1 MSSPADSAGIQ
12 VSPAPTE
19 EELVAIMAA
28 YEALWPKPSASTG
41 PEGSQRWR
49 YAGRW
54 WSKRPAYGGWS

>member
-1 MSSPADSAGIQ
+1 MSPAVELAGIQ

-19 EELVAIMAA
+19 EELAAIMAA
-28 YEALWPKPSASTG
+28 YEALWPKPSASSE
-41 PEGSQRWR
+41 PEDSPRWR